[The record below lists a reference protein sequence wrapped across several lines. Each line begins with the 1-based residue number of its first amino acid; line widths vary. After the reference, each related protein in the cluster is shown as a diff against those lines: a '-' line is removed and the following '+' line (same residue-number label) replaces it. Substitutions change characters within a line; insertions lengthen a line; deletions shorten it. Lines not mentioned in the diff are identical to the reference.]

1 MEGQREQRQ
10 ESWNQE
16 NRNGPSKYSG
26 LSRLLFQKKATLDR
40 CLQHP
45 FLRSPWTTSPRKTAD
60 WSAFSQQPSPR
71 LRPPLHSPSS
81 PHQLQIRSRSVDLP
95 FKRCQNSLSQLSPR
109 FFSPSTASS
118 SLTLWATFLKE
129 SESTGRTGGSER
141 TDCAYVSFTILGT
154 CCPFWGRDGGEKA
167 IAVFCLQGRLLAV
180 FKSQLNMSVYG
191 KTNTIL

>member
-129 SESTGRTGGSER
+129 SENTGRTGGLREQ
-141 TDCAYVSFTILGT
+141 TVPT
-154 CCPFWGRDGGEKA
+154 CRLPSWGRAAPSGGGMGEKR
-167 IAVFCLQGRLLAV
+167 RLLSSAYRV
-180 FKSQLNMSVYG
+180 ASWLSLKAN
-191 KTNTIL
+191 